1 MNLIKINKIEKI
13 SITLLFLL
21 PLSII
26 FSKFISDFII
36 VTFTLFYFINGE
48 NGNTNL
54 NKKFY
59 KNFFFIAF
67 FLFLTFSTISSIL
80 SSNQL
85 LSLKSSFLHFRFLF
99 SAIFMSYLFLID
111 TNRTLK
117 IFFFILLTCYI
128 ALLFDGSY
136 QFVFKENIFGYSTDP
151 QTRVSS
157 FFFDELVLGSY
168 LSRLFPILVF
178 LYLFLKLK
186 INKFLILFFLTHLY
200 FVCFISGERLSF
212 FILNIYYFL
221 FSILFIKGK
230 LKKILFIL
238 AFFCVFL
245 SFLHFSSNFNARS
258 SISTIFTQFSKFNFS
273 ICNTTK
279 EKIFANK
286 YLQKKYDVDISYDV
300 PPLFNIN
307 TKSIPN
313 CNPIFEIGNLK
324 IYYIFSLM
332 HHNHYISAIEI
343 FKDNI
348 LFGIGPKNFRYT
360 CDDKNYFL
368 NEFSCSTHPHNYLLQ
383 TLSET
388 GIFGFVS
395 FVTIYLG
402 FMYLFFK
409 ELFNFSRQVSLPKLV
424 LISSILINFFPFF
437 PSGSLFNNWNSIMY
451 TIPLGTLLGYYRH
464 SIWK

>member
-1 MNLIKINKIEKI
+1 MNLIKINKLEKI
-13 SITLLFLL
+13 SIILLFLL

-36 VTFTLFYFINGE
+36 VLFALFYFINSE

-54 NKKFY
+54 KIKFY
-59 KNFFFIAF
+59 QNFFFIAF
-67 FLFLTFSTISSIL
+67 FFFITLSTISSII

-85 LSLKSSFLHFRFLF
+85 LSLKSSLLHFRFLF
-99 SAIFMSYLFLID
+99 SAIFLSYVFLLD

-117 IFFFILLTCYI
+117 IFFFILLTCYL

-136 QFVFKENIFGYSTDP
+136 QFIFKENIFGYSTYP

-178 LYLFLKLK
+178 LYVFLKLK
-186 INKFLILFFLTHLY
+186 INKFLILYFLTHLY

-221 FSILFIKGK
+221 FSIFFLKGK
-230 LKKILFIL
+230 LKKILFI
-238 AFFCVFL
+238 FTFICIFL
-245 SFLHFSSNFNARS
+245 SSLHFSNNFNARS
-258 SISTIFTQFSKFNFS
+258 SISTIFNQFSKFNFS
-273 ICNTTK
+273 VCNTTK
-279 EKIFANK
+279 EKIFSNK
-286 YLQKKYDVDISYDV
+286 YLQKKYDVDTSK
-300 PPLFNIN
+300 LNIDS
-307 TKSIPN
+307 KSIPN
-313 CNPIFEIGNLK
+313 CNPIFEVGNLK

-332 HHNHYISAIEI
+332 HHNHYITAIEI

-395 FVTIYLG
+395 FLAIYLG
-402 FMYLFFK
+402 FIYLFFK
-409 ELFNFSRQVSLPKLV
+409 ELFNFNRQVSLPKLV

-451 TIPLGTLLGYYRH
+451 TIPLGMLLGYYRH
-464 SIWK
+464 SIWN

>member
-13 SITLLFLL
+13 SIILLFLL

-26 FSKFISDFII
+26 FSKFVSDFII
-36 VTFTLFYFINGE
+36 VIFALFYFINIE
-48 NGNTNL
+48 NANTNL
-54 NKKFY
+54 NRKFY
-59 KNFFFIAF
+59 LNFFSIAF
-67 FLFLTFSTISSIL
+67 FLFITFSSISSIL

-99 SAIFMSYLFLID
+99 SAIFLSYIFLLD
-111 TNRTLK
+111 TNKTLK
-117 IFFFILLTCYI
+117 IFFYILLSCYL

-136 QFVFKENIFGYSTDP
+136 QFIFKENIFGYSPDP

-178 LYLFLKLK
+178 LYVFLKLR
-186 INKFLILFFLTHLY
+186 INKFLILYFLIHLY

-221 FSILFIKGK
+221 FSIFFLKGK
-230 LKKILFIL
+230 FKKILFI
-238 AFFCVFL
+238 FTFICIFL
-245 SFLHFSSNFNARS
+245 SSLHFSDNFNSRS
-258 SISTIFTQFSKFNFS
+258 SISTIFNQFSKFNFS
-273 ICNTTK
+273 VCNATK
-279 EKIFANK
+279 EKIIANK
-286 YLQKKYDVDISYDV
+286 YLQEKYDVKRIYAN
-300 PPLFNIN
+300 LFDMDL
-307 TKSIPN
+307 KSIPN

-332 HHNHYISAIEI
+332 HHNHYITAIEI

-402 FMYLFFK
+402 FIYLFFK
-409 ELFNFSRQVSLPKLV
+409 ELFNFNRKVSLPKLV

-451 TIPLGTLLGYYRH
+451 TIPLGMLLGYYRH
-464 SIWK
+464 SIWN